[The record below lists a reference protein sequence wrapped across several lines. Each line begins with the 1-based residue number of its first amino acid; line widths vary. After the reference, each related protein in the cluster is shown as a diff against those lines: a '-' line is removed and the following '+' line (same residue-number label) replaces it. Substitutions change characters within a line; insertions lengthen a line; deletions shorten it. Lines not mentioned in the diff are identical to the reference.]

1 MAPQAL
7 SVHVPSP
14 TSLDASTAGELVIVS
29 LGMCLGSHL
38 SPLSKSFLQNSEI
51 VFAGVSDPLFELWL
65 ASMHAD
71 VRSLQHHYQAGR
83 SRRIGYEAMVEQMLQ
98 PVRAGK
104 RVCGAFYGHA
114 GVFAWPTHRAIE
126 QARAEGFKAHMQAGI
141 SAEDCLYADL
151 GIDPGQFGCQH
162 FEASQLMV
170 YQRQI
175 DSSAYL
181 ILWQVGVAGDLSFSE
196 CFSTDAYRALL
207 IELLLQDYPS
217 GHPVIIYRAATLPT
231 QRARIEQSTLEQL
244 QHARIEMADTLV
256 VPPARPMSKNSTMLA
271 RLAQIERSLSERQG
285 TKRDSISA
293 R

>member
-1 MAPQAL
+1 M
-7 SVHVPSP
+7 
-14 TSLDASTAGELVIVS
+14 IVS

-38 SPLSKSFLQNSEI
+38 SPLSKSFLQSSQI

-65 ASMHAD
+65 AAMHPD

-83 SRRIGYEAMVEQMLQ
+83 SRRIGYEAMVQEMLT

-162 FEASQLMV
+162 FEASQLMF

-175 DSSAYL
+175 DVSAYL
-181 ILWQVGVAGDLSFSE
+181 VLWQVGVAGDLSFSE
-196 CFSTDAYRALL
+196 CFSTNAYRTLL
-207 IELLLQDYPS
+207 IELLNQDYPS
-217 GHPVIIYRAATLPT
+217 THPVIIYRAATLPT
-231 QRARIEQSTLEQL
+231 QMPRIERTTLDQL
-244 QHARIEMADTLV
+244 HTAHIEMADTLV
-256 VPPARPMSKNSTMLA
+256 LPPARALIKNVQMLA
-271 RLAQIERSLSERQG
+271 RLAEIDRTL
-285 TKRDSISA
+285 A
-293 R
+293 RGDAQR